1 MEGEEKMKLMTA
13 NLRLFIEKNG
23 AWSMSDFGLAVE
35 KMFYEFMGVNKQVD
49 DVLLKSA
56 EI

>member
-1 MEGEEKMKLMTA
+1 VEEKMKLMTA
-13 NLRLFIEKNG
+13 NLRFFIEKNG
-23 AWSMSDFGLAVE
+23 ALSMSNFGLAVE

-49 DVLLKSA
+49 YVLLKSV

>member
-1 MEGEEKMKLMTA
+1 MKLMTA
-13 NLRLFIEKNG
+13 NLRLFIEKMELG
-23 AWSMSDFGLAVE
+23 ECRISVLLLKKS
-35 KMFYEFMGVNKQVD
+35 FMNLWGVNKQVD